1 MLVFREGIFA
11 KHHYL
16 CLFWSEFP
24 SNPCWQMPHGV
35 RILEVEPINGWVF
48 PEKTTAGTQRK
59 IGVFGSDVSP
69 FPTKFDGIF
78 RFQG

>member
-1 MLVFREGIFA
+1 
-11 KHHYL
+11 
-16 CLFWSEFP
+16 
-24 SNPCWQMPHGV
+24 MPHGV

-48 PEKTTAGTQRK
+48 PEKITAGTQRK